1 MKSNQKE
8 PENSCDTQD
17 LLKKEIEAEMRKE
30 EKEERRLN
38 RFVIMGTS
46 SGFGRS
52 NKQVLKYV
60 EDLTKRSS

>member
-30 EKEERRLN
+30 EKEERRHN
-38 RFVIMGTS
+38 RFVKMATS
-46 SGFGRS
+46 SGFVLS
-52 NKQVLKYV
+52 DKKHLKYV